1 MKFIGWLSKTLF
13 QTILVST
20 LTLFITLYMVNL
32 YVDRL
37 MGQLEIENT
46 LPKIQI
52 SDVLSYFVNQDNLPN
67 TEKESN
73 SSLEEFINDHEKQNT
88 EPETVQNEVLDDDF
102 TDTQEND
109 VDAVEVWNQQEN
121 SAGTEDMVSDEVL
134 FTAEAFTQT
143 KDLLSD
149 EDKMIIFSLIIS
161 NLPQGQLQE
170 LSTMMEEGITLNEL
184 ISIESIMKE
193 HLDEVEYEQLLTI
206 LEKY

>member
-13 QTILVST
+13 QTILVSV
-20 LTLFITLYMVNL
+20 LTLFIAWFMVNL

-37 MGQLEIENT
+37 MGQLDTENT

-52 SDVLSYFVNQDNLPN
+52 SDVLSYFVNQDNFTN
-67 TEKESN
+67 TQKESN
-73 SSLEEFINDHEKQNT
+73 SSLEEFINEHEKQNT
-88 EPETVQNEVLDDDF
+88 EPETVQNEVLDSDNS
-102 TDTQEND
+102 QEND
-109 VDAVEVWNQQEN
+109 VDAVEVWNQQDN
-121 SAGTEDMVSDEVL
+121 VSGTEDMVSDEVL

-149 EDKMIIFSLIIS
+149 EDKMVIFSLIIS
-161 NLPQGQLQE
+161 NLPQEELQK

-184 ISIESIMKE
+184 LAIESIMKE
-193 HLDEVEYEQLLTI
+193 HLDEAEYKQLVTI